1 MPKKRQNDLILG
13 QFFKWKL
20 YQRDDVFYADAR
32 SNTVNA
38 GRHSLGTKDRAE
50 ALEKLKHLDRV
61 KAVKLGLAVPEE
73 PAVSVPGG
81 LSLAEGR
88 RQYLEYAARSAVT
101 GGASRKTQ
109 QRYQA
114 VFDKFETFAGG
125 RGVQNWLQVTTP
137 VVEAYGKFLADSEYA
152 ERTQYLELTTL
163 KQAVKFFVER
173 GLLPQECRINL
184 KLRKVTDSSAYCYT
198 QAEVAA
204 IVAFSRQDPE
214 LFWLADVC
222 VALAC
227 TGVRIGELAAMRWDD
242 LDLTKETVTIANDPD
257 SPAGRLRGPR
267 RRTKNRH
274 DRSFPIHP
282 DFRRV
287 LEKIPHHRDGYVF
300 HGPRGG
306 RLKPD
311 TARNVLT
318 GRVLPHVAKE
328 LRGKG
333 IATRV
338 EEGRLHSF
346 RHYFCSQ
353 CANSGTPVQMV
364 LAWLGHRDSRMIR
377 YYYHLFD
384 EPAQEQMKKLNFVGP
399 ASAA

>member
-1 MPKKRQNDLILG
+1 
-13 QFFKWKL
+13 
-20 YQRDDVFYADAR
+20 A
-32 SNTVNA
+32 
-38 GRHSLGTKDRAE
+38 
-50 ALEKLKHLDRV
+50 
-61 KAVKLGLAVPEE
+61 
-73 PAVSVPGG
+73 
-81 LSLAEGR
+81 LAEGR
-88 RQYLEYAARSAVT
+88 RLYLEHAARSEVT
-101 GGASRKTQ
+101 GGACKKTR

-114 VFDKFETFAGG
+114 VFDKFQAFAQK
-125 RGVQNWLQVTTP
+125 RGVQNWRQVTTA
-137 VVEAYGKFLADSEYA
+137 VVEAYSKFLADDGYA
-152 ERTQYLELTTL
+152 ERTQYLELTTV
-163 KQAVKFFVER
+163 KQAMKFFVER
-173 GLLPQECRINL
+173 GLLPQDCRITL

-198 QAEVAA
+198 KAEDAG
-204 IVAFSRQDPE
+204 IVAFCQQEPE
-214 LFWLADVC
+214 LSWLGDVC

-242 LDLTKETVTIANDPD
+242 IDLDPQKGTVTIANDPD
-257 SPAGRLRGPR
+257 NPAGRQRGPR

-274 DRSFPIHP
+274 DRSFPVN
-282 DFRRV
+282 DELRRV

-318 GRVLPHVAKE
+318 GRVLPRVAKE

-333 IATRV
+333 IESRV

-364 LAWLGHRDSRMIR
+364 LTWLGHQDSKMIR
-377 YYYHLFD
+377 YYFHMFD
-384 EPAQEQMKKLNFVGP
+384 QPAQDEMKRLNFVGP